1 MERFQAPPGAP
12 LSTSMQATIPRA
24 HRRCHAALTGWDEAG
39 SASRAAVI
47 ELRNISKVYRQGE
60 RDVTALHD
68 VSLRVAPGEVFG
80 VLGPSGAGKSTLIRC
95 VNLLERPT
103 RGEVWVDGQ
112 DMLALGPRELRQARQ
127 GIGMIFQHFNLFSS
141 QTVAGNIAYPLVIA
155 GWSRDRIRERVE
167 ELLSLIGLSD
177 KAHAYPAQLS
187 GGQKQRVGIA
197 RALAPRPRVLLSD
210 EATSALDPETTRS
223 VLGLLRDINRRL
235 GLTILLITHQ
245 MAVLKEICHA
255 AAVLEQGRLVEQ
267 GRVVDLLARPG
278 SRLHEL
284 CYAPFTADAAPSHPG
299 GRRVTLSLAGERA
312 AQPVITQM
320 ARRFGVDAHLLE
332 GTLERVAGVPVGRL
346 LIELTGRPEALEQ
359 ALRYLREQGLCQERL
374 PDA

>member
-1 MERFQAPPGAP
+1 M
-12 LSTSMQATIPRA
+12 
-24 HRRCHAALTGWDEAG
+24 
-39 SASRAAVI
+39 I
-47 ELRNISKVYRQGE
+47 ELRDISKVYRQGE
-60 RDVTALHD
+60 RDVTALQG
-68 VSLRVAPGEVFG
+68 VSLRVAPGEVLG
-80 VLGPSGAGKSTLIRC
+80 VLGHSGAGKSTLIRC

-103 RGEVWVDGQ
+103 RGEVRVDGQ

-155 GWSRDRIRERVE
+155 GWPRDRIRERVE
-167 ELLSLIGLSD
+167 ELLSLIGLAD

-255 AAVLEQGRLVEQ
+255 AAVLEHGRVVEQ

-278 SRLHEL
+278 TRLHEL
-284 CYAPFTADAAPSHPG
+284 CYAPFTAGAGPSHPG

-312 AQPVITQM
+312 AQPVITLM

-346 LIELTGRPEALEQ
+346 LIELTGSPEALER
-359 ALRYLREQGLCQERL
+359 ALGYLREQGLSPEPS